1 MLSRLGIFK
10 ISIILLN
17 LAYFFR
23 SEVPTGNWFSLPYF
37 NEPMTI
43 TDTDTAAPSTHTSTR
58 SMSESEVKS
67 TVTHSMT
74 LQKRMSD
81 TELPSTTTAIA
92 VRKEVK

>member
-1 MLSRLGIFK
+1 
-10 ISIILLN
+10 
-17 LAYFFR
+17 
-23 SEVPTGNWFSLPYF
+23 
-37 NEPMTI
+37 MTI

-74 LQKRMSD
+74 LQKRTSD